1 MIIGWLLV
9 GSLAVLLV
17 LAMAGVLVDTI
28 VWVLGPTFV
37 EQVITWGTVA
47 IVVAAVLGM
56 SYYAH
61 SRDVIRMH
69 FRPDPGNPDHAHA
82 AAHEGRGHAAVGYGI
97 RRSAWGIRAKIN
109 EDGSGECTVP
119 RRGLTLAESLAITYG
134 GEVAAGD
141 RGCSSDQARFKREL
155 RRSPKRYRDNITT
168 EAHTLARRHHSNSF
182 GARVERALLAR
193 GRW

>member
-17 LAMAGVLVDTI
+17 LAMTGALIPVI
-28 VWVLGPTFV
+28 VWTLGPTFV
-37 EQVITWGTVA
+37 EQVTTWGTVA
-47 IVVAAVLGM
+47 IIVAAVLGM
-56 SYYAH
+56 TYYAQ
-61 SRDVIRMH
+61 SRDVIRMR
-69 FRPDPGNPDHAHA
+69 FRPDPSNPDHALA

-109 EDGSGECTVP
+109 PDGSGECTVP
-119 RRGLTLAESLAITYG
+119 RRGLSLAESLAITHG
-134 GEVAAGD
+134 GEDAAGPV
-141 RGCSSDQARFKREL
+141 GCSSDQARFKRDL
-155 RRSPKRYRDNITT
+155 RRSPKRYRDNVKA
-168 EAHTLARRHHSNSF
+168 EALALSRRHHSNSF